1 MGSGVRR
8 ALAFF
13 GVQVA
18 SWWELLKSLFIK
30 EGHLELLGYAVVR
43 LPFWEVDRRMGS
55 DDSKEYLRGI
65 LHISDYFMMI
75 LDCK

>member
-18 SWWELLKSLFIK
+18 SWWELLIK
-30 EGHLELLGYAVVR
+30 GGHLELLGYAVVR

-55 DDSKEYLRGI
+55 DDSKEYRIYGVYCTFLT
-65 LHISDYFMMI
+65 IS
-75 LDCK
+75 

>member
-18 SWWELLKSLFIK
+18 SWWELLIK
-30 EGHLELLGYAVVR
+30 DLELLGYAVVR
-43 LPFWEVDRRMGS
+43 LPFWEVDQRKGS
-55 DDSKEYLRGI
+55 DERKESLRGI
-65 LHISDYFMMI
+65 LHISDYVMI
-75 LDCK
+75 LKDCN